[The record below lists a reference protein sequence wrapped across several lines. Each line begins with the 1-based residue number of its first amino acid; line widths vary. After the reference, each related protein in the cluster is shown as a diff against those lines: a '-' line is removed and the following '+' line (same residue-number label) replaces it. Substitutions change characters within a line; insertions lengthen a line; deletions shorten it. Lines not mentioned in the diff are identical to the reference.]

1 MIGTAEPASEA
12 NTRQEP
18 RPMDPVTTLI
28 LAIAILAT
36 ADVAAIQLGRPTRR
50 EAPRRRTAGR

>member
-1 MIGTAEPASEA
+1 
-12 NTRQEP
+12 
-18 RPMDPVTTLI
+18 MDAVTTFI

-36 ADVAAIQLGRPTRR
+36 ADVAALQLGRPNRR